1 LVVSGRKPADHNS
14 VPACPDP
21 PFADTFTA
29 QFAAPTAGFW
39 VELALAGQPVLAI
52 VIGWLIHELRGQSRG
67 QPALQNQIQSDN
79 LMA

>member
-1 LVVSGRKPADHNS
+1 VY
-14 VPACPDP
+14 P
-21 PFADTFTA
+21 PFTDTITA
-29 QFAAPTAGFW
+29 QFAAPTAGLR

-67 QPALQNQIQSDN
+67 PPALQNQIQSDN